1 MGGKISGLLKHRTM
15 TRSIPKINIDFA
27 STLPLIIANAL
38 YKGNAGSPIFTHVKI
53 GIDIDFYCF
62 KPNWEL
68 LIWKIDDK
76 SINDEEGNP
85 LTWKTVEP
93 FLKDYSRGFQD
104 GYFEFDNLLKEGQY
118 FQNDEIKARKIFEYS
133 NSWRSGPFR
142 EQAGNGNPGTYI
154 TKDLW
159 YEDGR
164 EAGYF
169 YKSWQIIVENH
180 EMFIGYFSEQTQ
192 LPKERQIAD
201 ESEKKT
207 RTTEKKNKR
216 KPPKSIK
223 QFPEYLHKDNWQ
235 TGDNVEAAEFLRDRY
250 AGQKGKTIAC
260 MIRVLTS
267 IHVVNYRSRKE
278 LYRSIEKYFGKKI
291 GSSWGID
298 QYMDVPDEDKDYQ
311 NIRVEILKESLFQ

>member
-1 MGGKISGLLKHRTM
+1 M

-76 SINDEEGNP
+76 SLNDEEGNP

-207 RTTEKKNKR
+207 GPMDYLSAAQMALFVYYLAEGEVFPHPSNNQWESLLQKCGYLKSYKAVKNQY
-216 KPPKSIK
+216 SLI
-223 QFPEYLHKDNWQ
+223 
-235 TGDNVEAAEFLRDRY
+235 A
-250 AGQKGKTIAC
+250 KGKTTYGGRDPRC
-260 MIRVLTS
+260 LDNLTVL
-267 IHVVNYRSRKE
+267 INGPLKKHPPALKKAKKE
-278 LYRSIEKYFGKKI
+278 HSEISKE
-291 GSSWGID
+291 ID
-298 QYMDVPDEDKDYQ
+298 D
-311 NIRVEILKESLFQ
+311 